1 MKFLKIFG
9 NFRNVFKI
17 WNFMKFYE
25 IFEIYIVQ
33 REALVV
39 MVVWKL
45 GLHLAKKSKSGEFD
59 S

>member
-1 MKFLKIFG
+1 MK
-9 NFRNVFKI
+9 
-17 WNFMKFYE
+17 
-25 IFEIYIVQ
+25 YISLFVIQ

-45 GLHLAKKSKSGEFD
+45 GLHLAKKSLPITTKSGEFD